1 MTVLDRQTY
10 PGVAEPAAYQ
20 LARLA
25 AHYDGFDFLE
35 AIRTGQLPPAPVGEL
50 LGFTIRDVAPG
61 SVTFVMT
68 PEEKHYN
75 PIGMVHG
82 GLVCTLL
89 DTVAGCAAHTTLDAG
104 VGYTSI
110 EIKVSYLRPVTLS
123 SGTLSAVGTVTKNG
137 RRVIFADG
145 IVLDAAGHPVAS
157 ASSSLLV
164 IRPDH
169 ESGRPS

>member
-1 MTVLDRQTY
+1 MDSQTSRSRS
-10 PGVAEPAAYQ
+10 VTWE
-20 LARLA
+20 
-25 AHYDGFDFLE
+25 D
-35 AIRTGQLPPAPVGEL
+35 PAPVLRKAAHMAGIDVMRAIAGGEL
-50 LGFTIRDVAPG
+50 PPPPIASLMNFAVTDVQAG
-61 SVTFVMT
+61 RVTFLCT
-68 PEEKHYN
+68 PGEEHYN
-75 PIGMVHG
+75 PLGTIHG

-137 RRVIFADG
+137 RRVIFAEG
-145 IVLDAAGHPVAS
+145 TVLDAAGHPVAS

-164 IRPDH
+164 IHPDH
-169 ESGRPS
+169 SSSRPS